1 MHGVY
6 YLHQQTM
13 SHKDCILRLS
23 ACTINHCHSG
33 DCSPHDHI
41 STSIKFA
48 ENNMLYMFVPHL
60 IGGVVQLQSSQMASL
75 LNTSSSCRYNSK
87 QQAELHRSRPNRY
100 MRHRF
105 KSHRNLQYSTL
116 SGSSCCC
123 KFLVIFRCCLL
134 GWVATSENIVNQ
146 KSKHS

>member
-60 IGGVVQLQSSQMASL
+60 IRGAVQLQSSQMASL
-75 LNTSSSCRYNSK
+75 LNTSSSCQYNSK

-100 MRHRF
+100 MLRHRF
-105 KSHRNLQYSTL
+105 KSKPAIFDFKWQQLLLQVLGHLPLL
-116 SGSSCCC
+116 SSWVDCHQRKYC
-123 KFLVIFRCCLL
+123 K
-134 GWVATSENIVNQ
+134 SE
-146 KSKHS
+146 K